1 MTSLSPMDIFAF
13 CNFVAA
19 IAFTPGPNN
28 AIASMTGLNFGWQ
41 AALPQA
47 FGVAVGCAV
56 LFCITSAGVGAL
68 VIALPGAS
76 LAIAVA
82 GAGYLAWLAIGFLR
96 AHKPLA
102 VARVAARPPRFH
114 EAVLFQAMNPKAWI
128 ASLTG
133 SGAWVAS
140 SHGSVKVVVLLALLY
155 AGICFPS
162 VITWAVAGAALRGR
176 LDGSGLRKFNMVV
189 GLLLLAT
196 AGWMVIENLGAT

>member
-1 MTSLSPMDIFAF
+1 MTALGPMEIVAF

-28 AIASMTGLNFGWQ
+28 AIASVTGLNFGWQ

-47 FGVAVGCAV
+47 FGVSVGCAA

-68 VIALPGAS
+68 IIALPGAA
-76 LAIAVA
+76 LVIALA
-82 GAGYLAWLAIGFLR
+82 GAAYLAWLALGFMRSRTLDMH
-96 AHKPLA
+96 AS
-102 VARVAARPPRFH
+102 VARPPRFH

-140 SHGSVKVVVLLALLY
+140 SHGSVKVVALLAALY
-155 AGICFPS
+155 AIICFPS
-162 VITWAVAGAALRGR
+162 VLTWAVAGAILRGR
-176 LDGSGLRKFNMVV
+176 LDGGGLRWFNLGV
-189 GLLLLAT
+189 GSLLLIT
-196 AGWMVIENLGAT
+196 AGWMVMENLPK

>member
-1 MTSLSPMDIFAF
+1 MTALSPMDIFAF

-28 AIASMTGLNFGWQ
+28 AIASVTGLNFGWQ

-47 FGVAVGCAV
+47 LGVSAGCAA

-82 GAGYLAWLAIGFLR
+82 GACYLAWLAVGFLR
-96 AHKPLA
+96 AHTPQA
-102 VARVAARPPRFH
+102 VARTVARPPRFH

-140 SHGSVKVVVLLALLY
+140 SHGSVKVVALLATLY
-155 AGICFPS
+155 AVICVPS
-162 VITWAVAGAALRGR
+162 VLTWAVLGAVLRGR
-176 LDGSGLRKFNMVV
+176 LGGEGLRWFNLAV

-196 AGWMVIENLGAT
+196 AGWLLAENLLP